1 MDEKWRE
8 INPKPH
14 SIMEINPID
23 ADESLINKVEISGE
37 EVLTVNQLSSWKI
50 DRIFTDY
57 RWDDRPHE
65 VFVVVFK
72 RKEEEE
78 K

>member
-1 MDEKWRE
+1 MDKKWRE

-14 SIMEINPID
+14 SIMEIDPID
-23 ADESLINKVEISGE
+23 AKSPFTKVEISGE
-37 EVLTVNQLSSWKI
+37 EVLTVNQLSSWEI

-72 RKEEEE
+72 RKEEED